1 MNYFNLSAQKITRK
15 NILLF
20 FGLMFWLVSFSQQL
34 FAQETTD
41 KTDKVDLSE
50 IKEEKRQ
57 SKKVEKAQSRLGRN
71 EAILR
76 TTEVRL
82 LSEISKAINFLSKQA
97 ARMPRKSPTRL
108 EMKDRLVNL
117 RLEAA
122 VNQSMQ
128 EQNRYDQAYDA
139 WERGGRKGVEPRVD
153 ESRSQE
159 QWQRLAEDATSLL
172 EEYPRSKNADITM
185 FNMGVAY
192 GFLRRE
198 KDAARVFSQLIAKY
212 PNSQK
217 AGDAY
222 YQLGEFYFQRADF
235 RNATNNFR
243 NALKFKQANT
253 YAWSLFRLGWCSYN
267 LSQYQ
272 QALAYWKQTVVESVR
287 AGNKG
292 VGLKEEA
299 LRDMVFAFAELR
311 MIDPAIAY
319 YRRNGGEKFI
329 GRFLK
334 LLSDTFSDQGRY
346 AEAINVLKRYQQ
358 VEPYDLE
365 GPQTQK
371 DIIALFYELNRL
383 PNVWQELERFP
394 RLYGAGSRWAMRNSQ
409 KKEELKQAQD
419 LIQSQILYYAKI
431 THKNAQKDNNQRLN
445 AEAIRGYTLYLKY
458 YPKSKEVAEVKYNMA
473 DIYYFT
479 KNFREAGRLY
489 REIALMGKDKA
500 VIYHPKGKPED
511 VHKKSAD
518 YMLDAYHDQFEP
530 ELKAMLK
537 VKPDFKRP
545 PRPLS
550 QDAKNVISACA
561 IHQKFYKDDKKAVR
575 ACDILITEIHY
586 RSGNKKLAI
595 KYLWHIAKTYPGT
608 KEGDGAVENIISL
621 YADDK
626 KGLERAI
633 AEIRK
638 IPAYRSGKIGTK
650 LKDLEYGVAVD
661 VAKSE
666 KNACARAKKFED
678 LYKRDPKSPDAFKLI
693 NNAGVDYIA
702 CGKIDE
708 GIAAYMIV
716 IRQFS
721 TSPAAKVA
729 LLEVAKL
736 SENRFDL
743 GKAAGFY
750 TEFYKKYPK
759 EKEALGS
766 LAKACELQAAVD
778 IQSAISTCLNFAQF
792 DGQNA
797 KVVFLRLLRGAF
809 AAGDSARVA
818 STISNMESRLP
829 LTPAE
834 KILAYSLLLRSGD
847 GQNTYSAQ
855 AAQVI
860 LSNYQKSGGNVQG
873 EALRAVGSLLFK
885 QAVPAIA
892 RFKQYKLRGGTVDTL
907 QASIKQKVDAL
918 AAVQQAFDQVLAIK
932 DAYWGVAAFYQLGY
946 ARELIADD
954 LENPPQIQGATQAE
968 VVAALAKDA
977 KEARDGAT
985 KFYNLAL
992 ESVQKYIVYNEWAA
1006 KALSGL
1012 QRNSGKPV
1020 SFDDLIVRPD
1030 FIGAEVPSNIANAVK
1045 SKED

>member
-1 MNYFNLSAQKITRK
+1 MDSFVQVLAQD
-15 NILLF
+15 
-20 FGLMFWLVSFSQQL
+20 
-34 FAQETTD
+34 TTD
-41 KTDKVDLSE
+41 KTDKVDLSAVT
-50 IKEEKRQ
+50 EEKRQ
-57 SKKVEKAQSRLGRN
+57 TKKVEKAKSRLGRN

-82 LSEISKAINFLSKQA
+82 LSEISKAINYLSKQS

-122 VNQSMQ
+122 VNHAKQ
-128 EQNRYDQAYDA
+128 EQDRYDQAWEA
-139 WERGGRKGVEPRVD
+139 WDRGGRKGVEPRVD
-153 ESRSQE
+153 ESRSRE
-159 QWQRLAEDATSLL
+159 QWQRLAEDAASLL

-185 FNMGVAY
+185 FNMGIAY
-192 GFLRRE
+192 DFLRRE
-198 KDAARVFSQLIAKY
+198 KDSARVFSQLIAKY

-235 RNATNNFR
+235 RNATNNYR
-243 NALKFKQANT
+243 NALKFKQSTT
-253 YAWSLFRLGWCSYN
+253 YSWALFRLGWCSYN
-267 LSQYQ
+267 LGQYQ
-272 QALAYWKQTVVESVR
+272 QALAYWKQTVVEATR
-287 AGNKG
+287 EGGKG

-311 MIDPAIAY
+311 LIDPAISY
-319 YRRNGGEKFI
+319 YRRNGGEKYI

-346 AEAINVLKRYQQ
+346 AEAINVLKRFQQ

-371 DIIALFYELNRL
+371 DIIGLFYELNRL

-394 RLYGAGSRWAMRNSQ
+394 RLYGPGSRWAMRNSQ
-409 KKEELKQAQD
+409 KKEEVRLAQE
-419 LIQSQILYYAKI
+419 LVQSQILYYAKL
-431 THKNAQKDNNQRLN
+431 THKNAQKDNNSRLN
-445 AEAIRGYTLYLKY
+445 AEAIRGYSLYLKY

-489 REIALMGKDKA
+489 REISLLGKEKAL
-500 VIYHPKGKPED
+500 IFHPKGKPED
-511 VHKKSAD
+511 VHKKATD

-530 ELKAMLK
+530 ELKVMLK
-537 VKPDFKRP
+537 IKPDFKKP
-545 PRPLS
+545 PRPIS
-550 QDAKNVISACA
+550 QDAKNLINACA
-561 IHQKFYKDDKKAVR
+561 IHQKFYKDDKKATR
-575 ACDILITEIHY
+575 ACDILNTEIYY
-586 RSGNKKLAI
+586 RSGNKKLAL

-608 KEGDGAVENIISL
+608 KEGNEAVENIVSL

-638 IPAYRSGKIGTK
+638 IPAYRSGKIGGK

-661 VAKSE
+661 VAKAE
-666 KNACARAKKFED
+666 KNSCLRAKKYED
-678 LYKRDPKSPDAFKLI
+678 LYKKDPKSPDAFKLI

-702 CGKIDE
+702 CGKIEE

-716 IRQFS
+716 IRQFAS
-721 TSPAAKVA
+721 TPVAKVA

-736 SENRFDL
+736 SENKFDL
-743 GKAAGFY
+743 PKAAGFY
-750 TEFYKKYPK
+750 TEFYKKFPK
-759 EKEALGS
+759 EKEALAS
-766 LAKACELQAAVD
+766 LAKACELQAAID
-778 IQSAISTCLNFAQF
+778 IQSAVNTCLNFAQF
-792 DGQNA
+792 DAENA
-797 KVVFLRLLRGAF
+797 KVVFFRLLRGAF
-809 AAGDSARVA
+809 AAGDSARIA
-818 STISNMESRLP
+818 SLISYMETRMQMN
-829 LTPAE
+829 PAE
-834 KILAYSLLLRSGD
+834 KIIAYSMLLRSGN
-847 GQNTYSAQ
+847 GQNSYGAQ
-855 AAQVI
+855 ASQVI
-860 LSNYQKSGGNVQG
+860 LATYQKSGGNVQG
-873 EALRAVGSLLFK
+873 EALRAVGALLFK
-885 QAVPAIA
+885 QAVPSIA
-892 RFKQYKLRGGTVDTL
+892 RFRQFKLKGGSVDTL

-918 AAVQQAFDQVLAIK
+918 GSVQQAFDQVLAIK
-932 DAYWGVAAFYQLGY
+932 DAYWGVAAFYHLGY

-977 KEARDGAT
+977 KEARDGAN
-985 KFYNLAL
+985 KFYNMAL

-1012 QRNSGKPV
+1012 TRNSGKKV

-1030 FIGAEVPSNIANAVK
+1030 FIGAEVPSNIANAIK